1 MGVIVPLAS
10 AAAGVVYD
18 NRSKIYNGIK
28 MGIEW
33 GPELYNNL
41 SDAGKQGVQWVGKTW
56 VAGKVYND
64 MKPTIK
70 AGLMV
75 VIVGGGF
82 FLFNGFGIFNPNYKA
97 SKPKVSAPKITKK

>member
-18 NRSKIYNGIK
+18 NRGKIYNGIK

-41 SDAGKQGVQWVGKTW
+41 SEAGKNGVQWFGKTV

-64 MKPTIK
+64 MKPTMK

-82 FLFNGFGIFNPNYKA
+82 YLFNGFGIFAPGR
-97 SKPKVSAPKITKK
+97 SKPKIAKK